1 MMRWETYD
9 VRTSTNTGMGT
20 FSSQEAAE
28 SQIER
33 WKIRDQRGGRTDLR
47 DLMPHL
53 AARPEIT
60 LVDLEPRTSPLNSSS

>member
-9 VRTSTNTGMGT
+9 VRNSKDTGLGS

-33 WKIRDQRGGRTDLR
+33 WKIRDRRGGRPDIR
-47 DLMPHL
+47 GLMPHL
-53 AARPEIT
+53 AARP
-60 LVDLEPRTSPLNSSS
+60 VVQPRT